1 VLLLLLLAWLTHQLA
16 ALSYVR
22 QRQLF
27 VTGSQRCRQATAA
40 VVPALI
46 GFVSG
51 VSTASVRRS
60 VELRGAGEVVA
71 VSAGHAVTRAT
82 TDRRLTTRLRH
93 VPPYVAMTT
102 TMMMMMMTTESSISS
117 SAT

>member
-27 VTGSQRCRQATAA
+27 VTGSQHCRQATAA

-93 VPPYVAMTT
+93 VPPYVTMS
-102 TMMMMMMTTESSISS
+102 MMMMMMTTESSISS